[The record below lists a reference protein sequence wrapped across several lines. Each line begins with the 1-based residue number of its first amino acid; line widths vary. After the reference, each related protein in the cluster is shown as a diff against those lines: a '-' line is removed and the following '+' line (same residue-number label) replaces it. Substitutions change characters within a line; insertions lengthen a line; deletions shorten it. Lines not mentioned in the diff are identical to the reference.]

1 MECNKWACS
10 SMALSQAR
18 GVRFRVQVSPLS
30 IHHQSPKQEKI
41 MIEQWKNR
49 IGSISIIDSIGICI
63 NFNGH
68 VDGSNLNSILTF

>member
-41 MIEQWKNR
+41 MIEQ
-49 IGSISIIDSIGICI
+49 
-63 NFNGH
+63 
-68 VDGSNLNSILTF
+68 